1 MRRILLDTH
10 VVIWWL
16 ADAPNLGEKARSLIQ
31 NQQNQIYVSAAAMWE
46 LSIKMAKGLL
56 DLPESVFEMIEE
68 DGFIPLSITW
78 FHSRQAGFL
87 PDIHKDPF
95 DRMLIAQVQAE
106 GLELMTADT
115 LIPKYGIRVIDAS
128 K

>member
-1 MRRILLDTH
+1 MKRILLDTH
-10 VVIWWL
+10 VLIWWL
-16 ADAPNLGEKARSLIQ
+16 ADAPNLGNKARLLIQ
-31 NQQNQIYVSAAAMWE
+31 NPQNQIYVSAATLWE

-56 DLPESVFEMIEE
+56 DLPEEIFDAVAEEAFE
-68 DGFIPLSITW
+68 PLPIQW
-78 FHSRQAGFL
+78 FHGRQAGFL

-95 DRMLIAQVQAE
+95 DRMLIAQAQAE

-115 LIPKYGIRVIDAS
+115 VIPQYGIRIIDAG